1 MAGLVYIALQD
12 ARLVSNHYTLN
23 GCLLD
28 TDVIWSG
35 RLLAEVVVA
44 AQEAS
49 QRLRRIN
56 SNASLLYRLP
66 ERIMLGGRT
75 AQHQVVHVHG
85 QEETGLLEP
94 KV

>member
-12 ARLVSNHYTLN
+12 ARPVSNHYTLN
-23 GCLLD
+23 RCLMD
-28 TDVIWSG
+28 TDAIWSG
-35 RLLAEVVVA
+35 RLLSEVVVA

-49 QRLRRIN
+49 QRLRLIN
-56 SNASLLYRLP
+56 ANASLLDLLP
-66 ERIMLGGRT
+66 ERIMRGGGA
-75 AQHQVVHVHG
+75 AQHQVVHVYG